1 MDVVIHAEA
10 LTKIFRDFWQRPKV
24 RAVNA
29 INLDV
34 RAGEVFGLLGPN
46 GSGKTTTLRMI
57 LGLLTPTRGTLAV
70 FGRAPRDVASKARIG
85 YLPEESC
92 LYPYLT
98 ARETLNFYGR
108 LFNLRHATRQTC
120 IDQLL
125 EMTGLQNAQHRNVGE
140 FSKGMARRI
149 GLAQALINDPD
160 LIVLDEPTAGL
171 DPVGCRQVKDLILT
185 LARRGKTVIL
195 SSHLLADVENVCDR
209 VAIMSDGIILVQGHV
224 HDLLEQHD
232 RCQLTFPALTPA
244 RLAAV
249 LQVLRR
255 ETGADPAV
263 DHPSRTLEQFFI
275 ETVGQARPES
285 GAPTGVAPTAGVA
298 EFLKINTK
306 PTSNT
311 QHQASPK
318 RSAQASPTSNV
329 E

>member
-1 MDVVIHAEA
+1 MVALTDSPQPVIHAEA
-10 LTKIFRDFWQRPKV
+10 LTKIFRDFWRRPKV

-29 INLDV
+29 IAFDV

-70 FGRAPRDVASKARIG
+70 FGRSPRDVASKARIG

-98 ARETLNFYGR
+98 AREILNFYGR
-108 LFNLRHATRQTC
+108 LFNLRRAARQTC

-125 EMTGLQNAQHRNVGE
+125 EMTGLQHAQHRSVGE
-140 FSKGMARRI
+140 FSKGMARRV

-195 SSHLLADVENVCDR
+195 SSHLLADVEHVCDR
-209 VAIMSDGIILVQGHV
+209 VAIMGDGVILVQGRV
-224 HDLLEQHD
+224 RDLLEQPD
-232 RCQLTFPALTPA
+232 RCRLTFPTLAPD
-244 RLAAV
+244 RLEAV
-249 LQVLRR
+249 LQALRR
-255 ETGADPAV
+255 ETGAAPAV
-263 DHPSRTLEQFFI
+263 DHPTRTLEQFFI
-275 ETVGQARPES
+275 ETIGQVRSEPT
-285 GAPTGVAPTAGVA
+285 APTGVAPTGGVA
-298 EFLKINTK
+298 EFLKSQPK
-306 PTSNT
+306 QTSNA
-311 QHQASPK
+311 QH
-318 RSAQASPTSNV
+318 RTSNV

>member
-1 MDVVIHAEA
+1 MVVSTDSMQVVIHAEA
-10 LTKIFRDFWQRPKV
+10 LTKIFRDFWRRPKV

-29 INLDV
+29 IAFDV

-57 LGLLTPTRGTLAV
+57 LGLLNPSHGTLAV
-70 FGRAPRDVASKARIG
+70 FGRSPRDVESKARIG

-98 ARETLNFYGR
+98 AREILNFYGR
-108 LFNLRHATRQTC
+108 LFTIRRTARKTH

-125 EMTGLQNAQHRNVGE
+125 TMTGLQHAQNRPVGE
-140 FSKGMARRI
+140 FSKGMARRV

-209 VAIMSDGIILVQGHV
+209 VAIMGNGGILVQGNV
-224 HDLLEQHD
+224 RDLLEQQD
-232 RCQLTFPALTPA
+232 RCRLTFPALPPD
-244 RLAAV
+244 RLEAI
-249 LQVLRR
+249 LHTLRR
-255 ETGADPAV
+255 ETGAAPAV
-263 DHPSRTLEQFFI
+263 DHPTLTLEQFFI
-275 ETVGQARPES
+275 ETVAQSQKKPA
-285 GAPTGVAPTAGVA
+285 APTGATPAEGVA
-298 EFLKINTK
+298 EFLAGEKK
-306 PTSNT
+306 DQRP
-311 QHQASPK
+311 
-318 RSAQASPTSNV
+318 
-329 E
+329 